1 MNISPECAVEL
12 LEVIKYLDD
21 ELKGY
26 IPDDFE
32 KYLESIKN
40 NDYHFEIDKNK
51 NLFENEFMDETVEV
65 LMSLIKVWQDNI
77 PIYEIKIMVFVLW

>member
-40 NDYHFEIDKNK
+40 SDYHFEIDKNK
-51 NLFENEFMDETVEV
+51 NLIENEFMDETVEV

-77 PIYEIKIMVFVLW
+77 PIYEIKIIKT